1 MKISIVTAAW
11 NSGATLRDT
20 IESVLSQ
27 SYPDIEYIIV
37 DGASKD
43 NTVEIIREYEPSFNG
58 RLKWISEPD
67 RGIYDAMN
75 KGIRMATGDVVG
87 ILNSDDFFTDSHVV
101 EHIAKGIDGVD
112 AVYGDIHFVTP
123 DNLDKCVRYYSSRSF
138 KPWQMRLGFIPAHPS
153 FYCRRELFDK
163 YGFYDVTYKI
173 CADFEMILRLIYIN
187 KISYKYIPFDCVTM
201 RTGGASTSGIK
212 SHKIASKEH
221 IRALKQ
227 NGLYSNMGIESLRY
241 IYKGTKTII
250 KKIFKS

>member
-1 MKISIVTAAW
+1 MFSLTRGTAWDSA
-11 NSGATLRDT
+11 GKL
-20 IESVLSQ
+20 IILS
-27 SYPDIEYIIV
+27 E
-37 DGASKD
+37 A
-43 NTVEIIREYEPSFNG
+43 
-58 RLKWISEPD
+58 
-67 RGIYDAMN
+67 
-75 KGIRMATGDVVG
+75 
-87 ILNSDDFFTDSHVV
+87 
-101 EHIAKGIDGVD
+101 
-112 AVYGDIHFVTP
+112 
-123 DNLDKCVRYYSSRSF
+123 
-138 KPWQMRLGFIPAHPS
+138 
-153 FYCRRELFDK
+153 
-163 YGFYDVTYKI
+163 YKI